1 MGGISGARTE
11 RVSGVKKGRCQRGKR
26 GDVYQW

>member
-1 MGGISGARTE
+1 MGGISGARKG
-11 RVSGVKKGRCQRGKR
+11 RVSGVKKGRYPWGKG